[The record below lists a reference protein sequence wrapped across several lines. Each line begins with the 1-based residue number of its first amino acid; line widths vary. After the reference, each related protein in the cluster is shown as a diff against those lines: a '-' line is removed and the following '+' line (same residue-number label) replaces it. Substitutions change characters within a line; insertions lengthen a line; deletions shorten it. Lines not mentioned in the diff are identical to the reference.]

1 MTVLSSAP
9 FPAIVPTARAYN
21 PGDWPVRSYVSQS
34 GVEIRIL
41 YGDTESGTALSLSYE
56 NLKDNEAQLFVDHYR
71 AVLGTYMQFLLNASG
86 NNNAKGGWEGDS
98 NSLGKPQGTYWR
110 YASAPTLRQVGP
122 GVTSV
127 NVDLV
132 AVL

>member
-1 MTVLSSAP
+1 MAHSNAL
-9 FPAIVPTARAYN
+9 FPPIVPTARAFN

-41 YGDTESGTALSLSYE
+41 YGDTETGTGLSLSYE
-56 NLKDNEAQLFVDHYR
+56 NLKDNEAQLFVQHYR
-71 AVLGTYMQFLLNASG
+71 AVLGTYMTFWLNSSG
-86 NNNAKGGWEGDS
+86 NSGTKGGWEGDTS
-98 NSLGKPQGTYWR
+98 AISQAPGAYWR